1 MNEEQVL
8 EGLKKVFRSNI
19 PSGIEVASTAIDQA
33 LKKHDADEIWIKKNF
48 SALVEEIQIEGY
60 KYYLEREKVA
70 ADIAFRKILSPL
82 INDDH
87 SSKEQFMDILRDN
100 FWALDKFFLGLTQGR
115 KPRAGITFEYLIKD
129 LFGKLHY
136 PYSYQAVINGKPDFL
151 LPSEEHFK
159 NNAMD
164 CIIFTV
170 KRTLRERWRQIV
182 TEGIRGH
189 RFFLATIDEK
199 ISQNALT
206 EMLSSRIY
214 AVVPERIKNSIPK
227 YEDAQNVITFEEF
240 FEQHLDPAMERW
252 KSNNIVN

>member
-1 MNEEQVL
+1 MTEEQVL
-8 EGLKKVFRSNI
+8 AGLKKIFSSNI
-19 PSGIEVASTAIDQA
+19 SKGKEVASIAIDQA
-33 LKKHDADEIWIKKNF
+33 LKRHDADEIWIKKNF
-48 SALVEEIQIEGY
+48 SALVEEIQVDGY
-60 KYYLEREKVA
+60 DLYLESERVA
-70 ADIAFRKILSPL
+70 ADLAFRGIIAPL
-82 INDDH
+82 INDH
-87 SSKEQFMDILRDN
+87 PSKEHFMDILRDN

-129 LFGKLHY
+129 LFSKLRY

-206 EMLSSRIY
+206 EMLGSRIY
-214 AVVPERIKNSIPK
+214 VVVPERIKNSIPK

-252 KSNNIVN
+252 KTNNIVN

>member
-1 MNEEQVL
+1 MNEKQVL
-8 EGLKKVFRSNI
+8 ENLKRVFKANIPTGKKV
-19 PSGIEVASTAIDQA
+19 ASIAIDQA
-33 LKKHDADEIWIKKNF
+33 LKKHNANDVWIKKNF
-48 SALVEEIQIEGY
+48 SSLVEEIQIDGY
-60 KYYLEREKVA
+60 DLYLKLERIA
-70 ADIAFRKILSPL
+70 ADLSFREVLSPL
-82 INDDH
+82 IKDVN
-87 SSKEQFMDILRDN
+87 SSKEQVMDVLRDN
-100 FWALDKFFLGLTQGR
+100 FWALDRFFLGLTQGR
-115 KPRAGITFEYLIKD
+115 RPRAGITFEHLIKA
-129 LFGKLHY
+129 LFDKLHY
-136 PYSYQAVINGKPDFL
+136 PYSYQAVINGQPDFL
-151 LPSEEHFK
+151 LPSEDHFR

-199 ISQNALT
+199 ISQNSLT
-206 EMLSSRIY
+206 EMLRSRIY